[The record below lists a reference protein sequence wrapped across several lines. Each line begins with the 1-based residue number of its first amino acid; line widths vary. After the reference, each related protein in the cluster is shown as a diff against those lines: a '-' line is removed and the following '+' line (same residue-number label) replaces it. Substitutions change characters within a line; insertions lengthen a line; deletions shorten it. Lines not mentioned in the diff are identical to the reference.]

1 MTPAATQMM
10 TFPIGET
17 PLFREGSMPAGAPV
31 KSPDGFAAVGKDRAS
46 RPAGSGEGS
55 FSRILAEQTAEPKQA
70 AEGEEKAAITGPACA
85 EPIVHET
92 EENTGKASDGE
103 KTESVPTDALALL
116 QAQPVLPPVPL
127 PTGQAEEVEAGIGS
141 TGAVPVADSSNASG
155 PDATGK
161 IFPAPPVAE
170 GMPAP
175 VETAGPATVTDDP
188 AAAAAVDQ
196 RLLDTRSGPAGKK
209 AVETMESA
217 AATKTEKNS
226 DAAVMTA
233 RFDDGSALRPAEENA
248 PAAGS
253 GKAEKPATPNPS
265 AARANGPVEG
275 EEATEMF
282 RAAVVEKGMAPAD
295 SEAVAG
301 TEQTNRPA
309 RNAAKTNEG
318 QPAGSPSRVAGDAL
332 ENAESDS
339 AAAPAGR
346 RTSGPDGSQ
355 AAANS
360 GVVKDGIRTKGISS
374 SGPFEVRRTDA
385 DSAQAAAKGQKNR
398 LVDASQAKQ
407 AVPDSP
413 SPVFRET
420 AEQVSPSGVEK
431 AVTGNS
437 GEAQG
442 ALAAAKPPS
451 SSAGAFSEALR
462 DPSAAVPRQAH
473 EAWAAAAEKHGTDGG
488 RVRIVLSPDHLGT
501 LDMDVRVR
509 REAVEIMMS
518 VQREESLHTLRGHA
532 SDLKAALSDQGLRV
546 ESLSLQTSGRDL
558 QSNGGPSGGYGGLY
572 DGRNMN
578 ESGGRDAGSGRR
590 NGESGAAAPQ
600 AAGTAPRKIA
610 TDGISIFA

>member
-31 KSPDGFAAVGKDRAS
+31 KSPDGFTAFGKDRAS
-46 RPAGSGEGS
+46 RPAASMEPS

-70 AEGEEKAAITGPACA
+70 ADGEEKAAITGHGYA
-85 EPIVHET
+85 EPVVHET

-116 QAQPVLPPVPL
+116 QAQPVIPPVPL
-127 PTGQAEEVEAGIGS
+127 PAGQAEEIEPGIGT
-141 TGAVPVADSSNASG
+141 TGTVPFTDSSNSSG

-161 IFPAPPVAE
+161 IFPAPPVAG

-175 VETAGPATVTDDP
+175 VEMAGPGTKTDDQ
-188 AAAAAVDQ
+188 AAAAAATVDQ
-196 RLLDTRSGPAGKK
+196 RPLDTLSGLTGMESEE
-209 AVETMESA
+209 VMESA
-217 AATKTEKNS
+217 AQGPATKNS
-226 DAAVMTA
+226 HAAGLTA
-233 RFDDGSALRPAEENA
+233 RFYSDSDLRPAEENV
-248 PAAGS
+248 PAAGP
-253 GKAEKPATPNPS
+253 GKVENPS
-265 AARANGPVEG
+265 VPKHHAARATGPVEG

-282 RAAVVEKGMAPAD
+282 RSAAVEKGMAPAD
-295 SEAVAG
+295 ADAVAG
-301 TEQTNRPA
+301 TKEMNRPA
-309 RNAAKTNEG
+309 RNDAKMNEG
-318 QPAGSPSRVAGDAL
+318 QPAGSPSRVAGDGL
-332 ENAESDS
+332 ESAES

-346 RTSGPDGSQ
+346 RTAGPVGSQ
-355 AAANS
+355 AAAS
-360 GVVKDGIRTKGISS
+360 TGVVKDGVRTKGISS
-374 SGPFEVRRTDA
+374 SGPFEVRRTES
-385 DSAQAAAKGQKNR
+385 DSAQAAAKGQKSR
-398 LVDASQAKQ
+398 LMDASQAKQ
-407 AVPDSP
+407 STPDSP

-451 SSAGAFSEALR
+451 SSAGSFSEALR

-488 RVRIVLSPDHLGT
+488 RVRIILSPDHLGT

-558 QSNGGPSGGYGGLY
+558 QSNGGSSGGYGGLY
-572 DGRNMN
+572 DGRNTN
-578 ESGGRDAGSGRR
+578 ESGGHGSGTGRQH
-590 NGESGAAAPQ
+590 GESGAAAPQ
-600 AAGTAPRKIA
+600 AAGTASRKIA